1 MALQISKYIIRHI
14 LSFYSK
20 ILSPCN
26 HIMLLSVAQLY
37 IFNVLTAKE
46 PCPDEGCGNWYADNG
61 PIYQPYTCIR
71 GNGAALFVS
80 KYEIKTYKIITSTYL
95 LLYSSISNS

>member
-1 MALQISKYIIRHI
+1 MQSHNVI
-14 LSFYSK
+14 LLK
-20 ILSPCN
+20 PP
-26 HIMLLSVAQLY
+26 VVQLY

-80 KYEIKTYKIITSTYL
+80 KYEIKTYKIKTSTYL